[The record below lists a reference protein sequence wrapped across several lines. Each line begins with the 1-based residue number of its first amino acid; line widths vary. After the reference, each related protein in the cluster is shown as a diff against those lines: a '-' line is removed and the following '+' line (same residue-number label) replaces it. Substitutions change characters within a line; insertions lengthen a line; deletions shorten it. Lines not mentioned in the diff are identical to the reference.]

1 MKKTLAVILS
11 VLTIFTLLP
20 VISFAEDGECVHEKT
35 EVRGAVAATCT
46 EEGYSG
52 DVYCVEC
59 NELVEQGEV
68 VAVAPHVDMNYDAH
82 CDVCDAKIPE
92 KGGKLGVLYRY
103 FLRLLH
109 FIFYALGKID
119 M

>member
-11 VLTIFTLLP
+11 ILTIFTLLP
-20 VISFAEDGECVHEKT
+20 VFSFAADEECTHKKT
-35 EVRGAVAATCT
+35 EVRGAVEATCT

-59 NELVEQGEV
+59 NTLVEQGKT
-68 VAVAPHVDMNYDAH
+68 VAVVPHVDKNYNAH
-82 CDVCDAKIPE
+82 CDVCDIKIPE
-92 KGGKLGVLYRY
+92 KGGQLGVFYRY